1 MKKSIVLVFAL
12 LIASILISGCAKT
25 ESQAAPADETGA
37 DLTADIE
44 SEIAA
49 LEDLDAEI
57 DLSELDG
64 IDGEL
69 DEIDSLFG

>member
-1 MKKSIVLVFAL
+1 MKKSIVLVFTL

-25 ESQAAPADETGA
+25 ESQTAAET
-37 DLTADIE
+37 DTYLTADIE